1 MRGEREEEGARRA
14 GAQEDA
20 STCWRAAFALPRPSA
35 RARPRRPSCLGAFR
49 PKVRALIARSA
60 GTAGVSGGEG
70 GACLSLPS
78 GEGDLAFIPSSQC
91 HSEPGWH

>member
-1 MRGEREEEGARRA
+1 M
-14 GAQEDA
+14 
-20 STCWRAAFALPRPSA
+20 
-35 RARPRRPSCLGAFR
+35 
-49 PKVRALIARSA
+49 RALIARRA

-70 GACLSLPS
+70 GACLSLPP